1 MVKSSLFIIKTY
13 THQTLSKRR
22 ELLDAWLKAKWEKV
36 GKKMLSSRS
45 WTSCYICIAAIVRGE
60 GSNYTKKIK
69 ISAPGLHTNKALA
82 PQTQNWLKNF
92 TLLEMFRGELAEILT
107 TGSRGLVVFT
117 SSTVP
122 RIYVRLF
129 ILPTAELI
137 AIKLKPI
144 AVQLSNPYEVT
155 QFSNK
160 HWLCL
165 CDIYVIISMS

>member
-1 MVKSSLFIIKTY
+1 
-13 THQTLSKRR
+13 
-22 ELLDAWLKAKWEKV
+22 
-36 GKKMLSSRS
+36 
-45 WTSCYICIAAIVRGE
+45 
-60 GSNYTKKIK
+60 
-69 ISAPGLHTNKALA
+69 
-82 PQTQNWLKNF
+82 
-92 TLLEMFRGELAEILT
+92 MFRGELAEILT

-160 HWLCL
+160 HWLYL

>member
-22 ELLDAWLKAKWEKV
+22 ELLDAWLKAKWEKI

-45 WTSCYICIAAIVRGE
+45 WTSCYICIAAIVWGRGQL
-60 GSNYTKKIK
+60 YKKK
-69 ISAPGLHTNKALA
+69 NISTWSSHKKVLA

-92 TLLEMFRGELAEILT
+92 TLLEMCRGELAEILT

-122 RIYVRLF
+122 RIYVHLF